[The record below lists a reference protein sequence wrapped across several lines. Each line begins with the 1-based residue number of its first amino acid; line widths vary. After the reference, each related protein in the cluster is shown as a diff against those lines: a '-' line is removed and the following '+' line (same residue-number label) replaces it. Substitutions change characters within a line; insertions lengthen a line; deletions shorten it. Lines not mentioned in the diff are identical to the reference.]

1 MKVVTRLVSVS
12 GSILLFAGWL
22 FGGRQAV
29 AQGEARQARRASV
42 SLREVAGRKDLA
54 SRLEG
59 IIPWLMSEGEVPGLS
74 MALVRDAKISWHR
87 GFGVKSAETREPVRD
102 DTVFEAASLSK
113 PVFAYAVLKLV
124 DGGKLE
130 LDKPLAAYL
139 PEPYVRDDERV
150 KLITA
155 RTVLDHTTGFQNEA
169 SPGRPL
175 KIYFTP
181 GEKFSYS
188 GEGFLYLQR
197 VVERIT
203 GEPLE
208 AFMKRTVFEP
218 LGMTSSYYVR
228 PDGDDAR
235 KASGHDP
242 SGAVARNSRPA
253 LARSYSGLHT
263 TALDYAKFLIAVM
276 GGTGLRKGT
285 AGQMWKAQVR
295 LDEGCFSCIERS
307 PGRLSQTLSWGL
319 GWGLER
325 TEAGDAVWH
334 WGDNNSEFQSFVMA
348 YPKERVGVV
357 IFTNSGNGLS
367 VTPEIVSQIVGRDH
381 PAFAWMGYEPY
392 NSPARLLF
400 RDILARGGAAV
411 SQYRESRKSR
421 AVALSEAQVNAL
433 GYRLLGKKR
442 VEEAVEAFKMNVED
456 YPNSSNAYDSLG
468 EAYMIKGDK
477 ELSVRNYQRS
487 LELNPDNTNAV
498 EMLRRLRGR

>member
-1 MKVVTRLVSVS
+1 LKIVTRSVSVA
-12 GSILLFAGWL
+12 GSILLFAGW
-22 FGGRQAV
+22 FFSGQQAV
-29 AQGEARQARRASV
+29 ARDEARQARRASV
-42 SLREVAGRKDLA
+42 SLREAAGRKDLV

-59 IIPWLMSEGEVPGLS
+59 IIPRLMREGEVPGLS
-74 MALVRDAKISWHR
+74 IALVRDAKISYR
-87 GFGVKSAETREPVRD
+87 RSFGVKSADTRKPVGD

-139 PEPYVRDDERV
+139 PEPYLRDDGRV
-150 KLITA
+150 NLITA
-155 RTVLDHTTGFQNEA
+155 RMVLDHTTGFQNEA
-169 SPGRPL
+169 SPGSPL

-188 GEGFLYLQR
+188 GEGFLYLQK
-197 VVERIT
+197 VIERIT

-208 AFMKRTVFEP
+208 AFMRRTVFEP
-218 LGMTSSYYVR
+218 LGMTSSYYLR
-228 PDGDDAR
+228 PDVNDAR
-235 KASGHDP
+235 KASGHNP
-242 SGAVARNSRPA
+242 SGAVAQSRRPA
-253 LARSYSGLHT
+253 AARSYSGLHT

-276 GGTGLRKGT
+276 NGAGLKRET
-285 AGQMWKAQVR
+285 AGQIWKAHVR

-325 TEAGDAVWH
+325 TEAGDAIWH

-348 YPKERVGVV
+348 YPQERVGVV

-367 VTPEIVSQIVGRDH
+367 ITPEIVSQILGDGH

-392 NSPARLLF
+392 NSPAKLLF

-411 SQYRESRKSR
+411 TQYRESRKSR
-421 AVALSEAQVNAL
+421 GGALSEAQVNAL
-433 GYRLLGKKR
+433 GYWLLGKKK
-442 VEEAVEAFKMNVED
+442 VGEAVEVFKMNVED

-477 ELSVRNYQRS
+477 EPAIRNYQRS
-487 LELNPDNTNAV
+487 LELNRGNTNAV
-498 EMLRRLRGR
+498 EMLKRLREQ